1 MGRKKLS
8 PDRKKINM
16 KVSIDSDLMGLYE
29 SYLSDNGITHKSKLI
44 EQELSEVIKSP
55 ILLRELLDNGIL
67 PEDNNLLG

>member
-16 KVSIDSDLMGLYE
+16 NITIDPILMDLYE
-29 SYLSDNGITHKSKLI
+29 SYLLDNGITHKSKLI

-55 ILLRELLDNGIL
+55 ILLMELLDNGIL

>member
-16 KVSIDSDLMGLYE
+16 NITIDPILMGLYE
-29 SYLSDNGITHKSKLI
+29 SYLLDNGITHKSKLI

-55 ILLRELLDNGIL
+55 ILLMELLDNGIL
-67 PEDNNLLG
+67 PEDNNLLC